1 MGLYNPNTVMTYDGL
16 IEVCGT
22 EIITN
27 KLSKICANTYPW
39 IQEFFFLIKQTS
51 TDIYIHVHTHVD
63 IYAIRLYSGSLQRSI
78 YLHQPNNNY

>member
-1 MGLYNPNTVMTYDGL
+1 MTYDGL

-22 EIITN
+22 EAVNNMRKHLPLDTGI
-27 KLSKICANTYPW
+27 
-39 IQEFFFLIKQTS
+39 FFFNKANILKYMN
-51 TDIYIHVHTHVD
+51 IYIHVHVD